1 MENKIKLDRYIPR
14 LYQLPLCDA
23 IENKGYKRVIGIL
36 PRRAGKDLTAW
47 NLCIRQCLRKT
58 CLVYYC
64 LPTYSQAKKTVFDA
78 IAIDGTKFIDYIP
91 KELIASVNSQEM
103 KIRFVN
109 DSILQLIGSDTYDTS
124 LVGTNPYAIV
134 FSEAALMD
142 PRAYQFAR
150 PILAANDGW
159 CLLISCVAPNTLVIS
174 KNGLQRISTVLDS
187 REMYTDLH
195 KPIWGLK
202 GFHNAEQFYYG
213 GRQKTKKIILSSGY
227 EIECTPIH
235 PLWNGKEWIKAQD
248 LKVGDLLPIQYGQN
262 IWGNGLNIETFD
274 TCRGGH
280 GHLNWTI
287 DNLKLDNNFFYL
299 LGLIH
304 ADGSYDRNKV
314 TVTKKKDP
322 EIIKFLHDYGFKT
335 FKDGIHHNL
344 SSREFVKLLEYL
356 GFKHG
361 ARNKTFPE
369 RMFECTKEQMKS
381 FIQGLFDGDGTSN
394 SCPSKRGY
402 IKLTSTCKSFLRDL
416 QVILLNFGIVGS
428 IRPEDK
434 APTNRVKVWSRIYN
448 LEIMGYFAHIF
459 YKDIGF
465 RLKRKQKNYCY
476 LPEKCRQ
483 ESGNIY
489 PIDLDRL
496 KDCKLPKSLITNPN
510 RMSRRTL
517 KMLASSRPHQYFDEL
532 LAEQFF
538 YSPIVQILDSEN
550 EVFDFVIPDT
560 HSFFSNGFISHNTP
574 RGRNWLFD
582 LYTRAKELPDWFT
595 YKLTVEDTKHVSP
608 EVLETERQQTSEELH
623 LQEWYTSFDRGVEGS
638 FYAKYLDRI
647 RSNNQIGIVPWSP
660 ALKTHVAID
669 LGVHDATCIIFF
681 QVLQS
686 GVINIIDS
694 YSNTNVGL
702 DHYVKVLQSKPY
714 TYGAYLGPH
723 DLAVREWAGGA
734 VTRLDKARQLGV
746 NFTIVPN
753 LSIDDGIEAVWTAFN
768 RFYIDEAKCKPLIH
782 ALENYR
788 REWDEQHNRYR
799 DKPVHDA
806 HSNWCDALRYL
817 CLGLPKLQDGTT
829 KEDLIASRNRALYGT
844 QQQFAR
850 VFRE

>member
-159 CLLISCVAPNTLVIS
+159 CLLIS
-174 KNGLQRISTVLDS
+174 
-187 REMYTDLH
+187 
-195 KPIWGLK
+195 
-202 GFHNAEQFYYG
+202 
-213 GRQKTKKIILSSGY
+213 
-227 EIECTPIH
+227 
-235 PLWNGKEWIKAQD
+235 
-248 LKVGDLLPIQYGQN
+248 
-262 IWGNGLNIETFD
+262 
-274 TCRGGH
+274 
-280 GHLNWTI
+280 
-287 DNLKLDNNFFYL
+287 
-299 LGLIH
+299 
-304 ADGSYDRNKV
+304 
-314 TVTKKKDP
+314 
-322 EIIKFLHDYGFKT
+322 
-335 FKDGIHHNL
+335 
-344 SSREFVKLLEYL
+344 
-356 GFKHG
+356 
-361 ARNKTFPE
+361 
-369 RMFECTKEQMKS
+369 
-381 FIQGLFDGDGTSN
+381 
-394 SCPSKRGY
+394 
-402 IKLTSTCKSFLRDL
+402 
-416 QVILLNFGIVGS
+416 
-428 IRPEDK
+428 
-434 APTNRVKVWSRIYN
+434 
-448 LEIMGYFAHIF
+448 
-459 YKDIGF
+459 
-465 RLKRKQKNYCY
+465 
-476 LPEKCRQ
+476 
-483 ESGNIY
+483 
-489 PIDLDRL
+489 
-496 KDCKLPKSLITNPN
+496 
-510 RMSRRTL
+510 
-517 KMLASSRPHQYFDEL
+517 
-532 LAEQFF
+532 
-538 YSPIVQILDSEN
+538 
-550 EVFDFVIPDT
+550 
-560 HSFFSNGFISHNTP
+560 TP

-669 LGVHDATCIIFF
+669 LGVADATCIIFF

-686 GVINIIDS
+686 GVINIIDT

-850 VFRE
+850 VFRD